1 MAHENNPLFTPLHGG
16 DINAASERY
25 GIATDAWV
33 DLSTGINP
41 NSYPH
46 DSIKAEAF
54 KSLPY
59 LQTSFYDAA
68 EKYYNEEVMLA
79 VSGSQAVI
87 QALPEVL
94 VNKPLLAPAVG
105 YQEYTKHWLKA
116 GRDVVPYASFEHDE
130 ARNMI
135 TDALTKQNEQH
146 LLIINPNNPTGLLF
160 SADDIFK
167 WANMLADGC
176 CVIVDEA
183 FADIEPS
190 RSVLGKV
197 RPENVIVLRSF
208 GKFFGLAGVRLGYVF
223 ANRFILEQL
232 NTRLGLWQIN
242 GPAQSLAI
250 SAFNDVVWQ
259 QQARLTIKKEA
270 ENCQQL
276 FQPVMDLMG
285 VSRQTHQGLFSSY
298 QMSKASA
305 YFVFETFAQQGI
317 LMRVI
322 DVDSNTSLLR
332 IGLLSKASSDKWNK
346 VCNAVKAFCDT
357 VNIKSN
363 SKVLL

>member
-1 MAHENNPLFTPLHGG
+1 MADENSPLFTPLHGG
-16 DINAASERY
+16 DIHAASERY
-25 GIATDAWV
+25 GIARDEWL

-59 LQTSFYDAA
+59 LQPSFYAAA
-68 EKYYNEEVMLA
+68 EKYYKEQAMLA

-94 VNKPLLAPAVG
+94 LNKPLLAPAVG
-105 YQEYTKHWLKA
+105 YQEYSKHWLKA
-116 GRDVVPYASFEHDE
+116 GREVVAYTSFEHDQ

-135 TDALTKQNEQH
+135 SEALTKQNQQH

-160 SADDIFK
+160 SADDIAK

-190 RSVLGKV
+190 RSVLGKD
-197 RPENVIVLRSF
+197 RPENVVVLRSF

-250 SAFNDVVWQ
+250 SAFNDVTWQ
-259 QQARLTIKKEA
+259 QQARLKIKQEA
-270 ENCQQL
+270 ANCQQL
-276 FQPVMDLMG
+276 FQPVMDLIG
-285 VSRQTHQGLFSSY
+285 VSRHTQQGLFASY

-305 YFVFETFAQQGI
+305 YFVFEAFAQQGV

-322 DVDSNTSLLR
+322 DIDSSTALLR
-332 IGLLSKASSDKWNK
+332 IGLIEKASSDKWQK
-346 VCNAVKAFCDT
+346 VAKAVKTFCDT
-357 VNIKSN
+357 VNDKNDSE
-363 SKVLL
+363 VLL

>member
-1 MAHENNPLFTPLHGG
+1 LFT
-16 DINAASERY
+16 
-25 GIATDAWV
+25 
-33 DLSTGINP
+33 
-41 NSYPH
+41 
-46 DSIKAEAF
+46 
-54 KSLPY
+54 
-59 LQTSFYDAA
+59 
-68 EKYYNEEVMLA
+68 
-79 VSGSQAVI
+79 
-87 QALPEVL
+87 
-94 VNKPLLAPAVG
+94 
-105 YQEYTKHWLKA
+105 
-116 GRDVVPYASFEHDE
+116 
-130 ARNMI
+130 
-135 TDALTKQNEQH
+135 
-146 LLIINPNNPTGLLF
+146 
-160 SADDIFK
+160 ADDIFK

-197 RPENVIVLRSF
+197 RPENIIVLRSF

-223 ANRFILEQL
+223 SNRFILEQL
-232 NTRLGLWQIN
+232 NARLGLWQIN

-250 SAFNDVVWQ
+250 SAFNDVAWQ

-346 VCNAVKAFCDT
+346 VCNAVEIFRET
-357 VNIKSN
+357 INVENN
-363 SKVLL
+363 SKVVL